1 MSLSCSLGSCL
12 GFHFVLSSCQPS
24 FVKESKSV
32 REISIA
38 FSLFQ
43 EGCIIQVCPS
53 RCPFCAWFLIFH
65 SSSLFLLWMVQPE
78 SGGTYNCST
87 QVSASLLY
95 GAVCFQT
102 RVEWLTIVLGTM
114 LLCPCLFAP
123 LPIKLLICGCVCA
136 HYVLL
141 YVTSDLKLDLEI
153 KHNRDTG
160 AWRES
165 EKSKMWKTW

>member
-1 MSLSCSLGSCL
+1 
-12 GFHFVLSSCQPS
+12 
-24 FVKESKSV
+24 
-32 REISIA
+32 
-38 FSLFQ
+38 
-43 EGCIIQVCPS
+43 
-53 RCPFCAWFLIFH
+53 
-65 SSSLFLLWMVQPE
+65 MVQPE

-95 GAVCFQT
+95 GVVCFQT
-102 RVEWLTIVLGTM
+102 RVEWLTIVPGTM

-123 LPIKLLICGCVCA
+123 LPIKLLIYGCVCA

-160 AWRES
+160 A
-165 EKSKMWKTW
+165 